1 MRLIPIFLAGLSAIA
16 VAGRTHAQISYQF
29 ADSTGTPT
37 NSFNVEVESTVAIRI
52 YLFESTSG
60 APTLSANGGL
70 GSAAVRLS
78 YSNAAAANIPN
89 LTTGA
94 VPATPPW
101 LFGTTNNSV
110 ANASAVLNNASNFST
125 GVTPVLDRVLLGTFT
140 FTGQSIG
147 VSNLT
152 AGDPNPSSNTDTT
165 YFVGGAGMD
174 TLIGSSNAVLTVVA
188 PVPEP
193 FSPFAALGG
202 SALVVWGFRMRRQS
216 RQSSR

>member
-1 MRLIPIFLAGLSAIA
+1 MRIVAFLLTWAFAITLVSRA
-16 VAGRTHAQISYQF
+16 DAQVLYQF
-29 ADSTGTPT
+29 ADGTGAPT
-37 NSFNVEVESTVAIRI
+37 NTFNVVVGDTVSIRI
-52 YLFESTSG
+52 YLLDTTPG

-101 LFGTTNNSV
+101 LFGTTNGSV

-125 GVTPVLDRVLLGTFT
+125 GVTPVLDRILLGTFT
-140 FTGQSIG
+140 FTGQSAG

-152 AGDPNPSSNTDTT
+152 AGDPNPGSNTDTT
-165 YFVGGAGMD
+165 YFLGGTGLD
-174 TLIGSSNAVLTVVA
+174 SLIGSSNAVLTVVA
-188 PVPEP
+188 VPEP
-193 FSPFAALGG
+193 FSPMAVLGG
-202 SALVVWGFRMRRQS
+202 SALVAWGVRLRRRS
-216 RQSSR
+216 RDLVG